1 MPKGGFLIR
10 KALFMTQPNGVIQGE
25 TKPMRKDSDLSK
37 IEEIKKN
44 SSYLR
49 QPLFEE
55 LGNQEEAF
63 SDEGAQV
70 IKFHGV
76 YQQDDRDQR
85 KSRRSE
91 GLEPAYRFMVR
102 VGSAGGAYTAEQ
114 LLAMFKFADAYGN
127 KTLRL
132 ASRQSVQLH
141 GVLKQGLKPLI
152 SGIIRHLLNTYGRCG
167 DVLRNVTLCPAPPGA
182 ALAQTLIE
190 TAKEIE
196 AFFKPKSNA
205 YLEVWLD
212 GKLAASTEGEEEPL
226 YGRTYLPR
234 KFKIGIASPFDN
246 CIDVYANDI
255 GIVPVENGR
264 LEGFVLLAGGG
275 IAFSHGERTTYPRL
289 AEPLGFVVPDDLLA
303 ALEAIFT
310 IQRDF
315 GDRSKRSHARTKY
328 TLDRLGLLGFKDELE
343 RRLGKPLAPARK
355 PTWKASHDHLG
366 WQTLEDGR
374 LMLGLPI
381 PSGRVQ
387 DAPGH
392 QYKSAVLA
400 LLEAF
405 RPDVRTTPQQNM
417 LFVGLLPGDRRK
429 VEECLSDF
437 GVPMAESLKPFER
450 TAMACPALP
459 TCGLAIAEA
468 ERAFP
473 GLLEELLAVLEEFGL
488 QDEPLAV
495 RMTGCPNNCVRPLLA
510 EIGIIGRGLDSYNI
524 YLGAS
529 HLGTRLGA
537 LFAEKVPKKEVVEA
551 LRPVLYLWSRT
562 RLEGERF
569 GDFYNRVGLTPLR
582 NLAVRE
588 IV

>member
-1 MPKGGFLIR
+1 
-10 KALFMTQPNGVIQGE
+10 
-25 TKPMRKDSDLSK
+25 MRKDAAPSK
-37 IEEIKKN
+37 IETVKEN
-44 SSYLR
+44 SRHLR
-49 QPLFEE
+49 DPILEE
-55 LGNQEEAF
+55 LKNQEEAF
-63 SDEGAQV
+63 SSEAAQ
-70 IKFHGV
+70 ILKFHGV

-85 KSRRSE
+85 KDRRAE
-91 GLEPAYRFMVR
+91 GLGPAYRFMVR

-114 LLAMFKFADAYGN
+114 LLAMAKFAEEYGN
-127 KTLRL
+127 GTLRL
-132 ASRQSVQLH
+132 ASRQSIQLH

-182 ALAQTLIE
+182 VLAQTLIE

-196 AFFKPKSNA
+196 AFFRPKSSA

-212 GKLAASTEGEEEPL
+212 CKLAASTEGEEEPL
-226 YGRTYLPR
+226 YGRAYLPR

-246 CIDVYANDI
+246 CIDAYANDI

-264 LEGFVLLAGGG
+264 LEGFVLLVGGG

-289 AEPLGFVVPDDLLA
+289 AEPLGFVAPDDLLA
-303 ALEAIFT
+303 TLEAIVA

-315 GDRSKRSHARTKY
+315 GDRSKRSHARMKY

-355 PTWKASHDHLG
+355 PTWKAPHDHLG
-366 WQTLEDGR
+366 WHTLKDGR

-387 DAPGH
+387 DTPGH
-392 QYKSAVLA
+392 RYKSAVLA

-405 RPDVRTTPQQNM
+405 RPDIRLTPQQN
-417 LFVGLLPGDRRK
+417 LLLTGLGPEDRQK
-429 VEECLSDF
+429 VEECLNDF
-437 GVPMAESLKPFER
+437 GVPTADSLKPFER

-468 ERAFP
+468 ERVFP
-473 GLLEELLAVLEEFGL
+473 EVLEELRAALEEFGL

-495 RMTGCPNNCVRPLLA
+495 RMTGCPNNCARPLLA
-510 EIGIIGRGLDSYNI
+510 EVGIVGRGLDSYNI

-529 HLGTRLGA
+529 HLGLRLGA
-537 LFAEKVPKKEVVEA
+537 LFMENVPRGELIES
-551 LRPVLYLWSRT
+551 LRPVLYLWSRAK
-562 RLEGERF
+562 LEGERF

-588 IV
+588 VV

>member
-1 MPKGGFLIR
+1 MH
-10 KALFMTQPNGVIQGE
+10 
-25 TKPMRKDSDLSK
+25 KDAAPSK
-37 IEEIKKN
+37 IEMAKEN
-44 SSYLR
+44 SFYLR
-49 QPLFEE
+49 RPLFEE

-63 SDEGAQV
+63 SDESAQV

-85 KSRRSE
+85 KSRRNE

-114 LLAMFKFADAYGN
+114 LLAMAKFAEEYANG
-127 KTLRL
+127 TLRL

-141 GVLKQGLKPLI
+141 GVLKGGLKPLL
-152 SGIIRHLLNTYGRCG
+152 SGLSKHLLSSFAKCG
-167 DVLRNVTLCPAPPGA
+167 DVVRNVTLCPAPPEGA
-182 ALAQTLIE
+182 LSKTLLDIAR
-190 TAKEIE
+190 TIE
-196 AFFKPKSNA
+196 AHFRPKSSA

-212 GKLAASTEGEEEPL
+212 GKLAVSTEGEEEPL
-226 YGRTYLPR
+226 YGRAYLPR
-234 KFKIGIASPFDN
+234 KFKIGISSPFDN

-264 LEGFVLLAGGG
+264 LEGFVLLVGGG
-275 IAFSHGERTTYPRL
+275 IAFSHGERSTYPRL

-303 ALEAIFT
+303 VLEAIFT

-315 GDRSKRSHARTKY
+315 GDRSKRNHARMKY

-343 RRLGKPLAPARK
+343 RRFGKPLAPARK
-355 PTWKASHDHLG
+355 PAWKASHDHLG

-374 LMLGLPI
+374 LMLGLSI

-387 DAPGH
+387 DTPGH
-392 QYKSAVLA
+392 RYKSAVMA

-405 RPDVRTTPQQNM
+405 RPDARITPQQNM
-417 LFVGLLPGDRRK
+417 LLVGILPGDKRK
-429 VEECLSDF
+429 VEECLRDF
-437 GVPMAESLKPFER
+437 GVPLAESLKPLER
-450 TAMACPALP
+450 AAMACPALP

-473 GLLEELLAVLEEFGL
+473 GLLEELLAVLEELGL

-510 EIGIIGRGLDSYNI
+510 EVGIVGRGLDSYNI

-537 LFAEKVPKKEVVEA
+537 LFAEKVPRKEIAEA
-551 LRPVLYLWSRT
+551 LRPVLYLWSRAK
-562 RLEGERF
+562 LEGERF

-582 NLAVRE
+582 SLAVRE
-588 IV
+588 VV